1 MQLRK
6 ILALLA
12 ATLICSLL
20 SFARAADSYEVPRNE
35 HGQPDFQGTWGIRF
49 STPLERY
56 EGMPLVLAP
65 EAAKGFTD
73 ALQGVVFS
81 ENTDPD
87 IEIFGPQLLV
97 TGKGEFRSSVLI
109 YPENGI
115 LPYNENGIANSSF
128 VYFNGE
134 GYEGPERR
142 PGVERCVEG
151 WGAPPMRGFTYQLY
165 FGFVQTPGK
174 IAVVGE
180 ESSPLRVIHMDSAT
194 RPDAIRTFEGHSVG
208 HWEGE
213 TLVVE
218 TTHYSDTIPQRA
230 TTGRPMLISSKAQV
244 TERFTRLSETELHYR
259 YTVNDPEYYTDE
271 FRGEFSLIRD
281 DSGHIY
287 EYACH
292 EGNYSMLGALMGA
305 RVQEAQAKEA
315 RNQTNSEGR

>member
-6 ILALLA
+6 VLALLA

-65 EAAKGFTD
+65 EAAKRFTD

-97 TGKGEFRSSVLI
+97 TVKGEFRSSVLI

>member
-1 MQLRK
+1 MRSHQVS
-6 ILALLA
+6 ALLA
-12 ATLICSLL
+12 TTLIFSLL
-20 SFARAADSYEVPRNE
+20 SFARAADNYEVPRNE

-56 EGMPLVLAP
+56 EGMPLVLTP
-65 EAAKGFTD
+65 DAAKGFMD
-73 ALQGVVFS
+73 ALEEFVFS

-87 IEIFGPQLLV
+87 IELFGPQLLV
-97 TGKGEFRSSVLI
+97 KVKGEFRSSVLT
-109 YPENGI
+109 YPEDGV
-115 LPYNENGIANSSF
+115 LPYNEHGIANSSF

-142 PGVERCVEG
+142 PGVERCIEA
-151 WGAPPMRGFTYQLY
+151 WGAPPMRGFTYQGY
-165 FGFVQTPGK
+165 FGFVQTPSK

-180 ESSPLRVIHMDSAT
+180 ENSPLRIIHMDGAT
-194 RPDAIRTFEGHSVG
+194 RPDAIRTFEGHSIG

-213 TLVVE
+213 ALVVE

-230 TTGRPMLISSKAQV
+230 TMGRPMLISSKAKV
-244 TERFTRLSETELHYR
+244 TERFTRVSKTELHYQ

-292 EGNYSMLGALMGA
+292 EGNYSMVGALMGA
-305 RVQEAQAKEA
+305 RVQEAQAKEEA
-315 RNQTNSEGR
+315 RK